1 MADFN
6 LQELR
11 NQILEMVKKEGPILP
26 SQISEKVVSN
36 ILFTSALLSDLVR
49 QNQILISKARIGN
62 SPVYYAKGQE
72 PKLQMLYKHLGETPR
87 KVYDLIKS
95 KKILRDKELE
105 SWQRVS
111 IREIKD
117 FAIMLNVNSQAG
129 QEVFWK
135 WYMASDEEAKQK
147 IAEILKKEMP
157 KKKEE
162 APKKKEELPKKEPEK
177 VPEKKE
183 KQTKIKE
190 EKKLIVD
197 EFYATVNRYL
207 TENRVR
213 ILEEKTL
220 RKKSEY
226 EFIVE
231 VPSAL
236 GNLRYF
242 VKVKNKKKIGDA
254 ELNMAYNQGERKKLP
269 TMFISTG
276 TLTKKAE
283 KYLEAH
289 LQGLIFKKIS

>member
-6 LQELR
+6 IQELR
-11 NQILEMVKKEGPILP
+11 NQILEIVKKEGPILP
-26 SQISEKVVSN
+26 SQISQKVVSN
-36 ILFTSALLSDLVR
+36 ILFTSAILSDLVR
-49 QNQILISKARIGN
+49 QNQVLISKARIGN

-87 KVYDLIKS
+87 KMYDMIKS
-95 KKILRDKELE
+95 KKIIRDKELE

-135 WYMASDEEAKQK
+135 WYMTPDEEAKQK

-162 APKKKEELPKKEPEK
+162 PPKKEAKKE
-177 VPEKKE
+177 PEKKE

-190 EKKLIVD
+190 EKKPSAD
-197 EFYATVNRYL
+197 EFYAAINRYL
-207 TENRVR
+207 TENRIN
-213 ILEEKTL
+213 ILEEKIL
-220 RKKSEY
+220 RKNTEY
-226 EFIVE
+226 EFIIE

-242 VKVKNKKKIGDA
+242 VKVRNKKKISDS
-254 ELNMAYNQGERKKLP
+254 ELNMAYTQGERKKLP

-276 TLTKKAE
+276 DLTKKAE
-283 KYLEAH
+283 KYLDTH
-289 LQGLIFKKIS
+289 LRGLVFKKIS